1 LQKLTNHLKQE
12 TMSNFKFW
20 TVSEMKA
27 AITCLEK
34 FSTIWKAAEY
44 LAPKIDRSE
53 GCVRNKMYQIKNK
66 HVELQGDQI
75 VYLVKQ
81 RNCYVKVKDR
91 VAPKDNIEKR
101 VDIDVV
107 KKESI
112 SFPQGF
118 SFDFKPSK
126 AEMFNDHI
134 KLYF

>member
-1 LQKLTNHLKQE
+1 MRELK
-12 TMSNFKFW
+12 TW
-20 TVSEMKA
+20 TPSEMRA
-27 AITCLEK
+27 ANTCMQK
-34 FSTIWKAAEY
+34 FSTIDKAAEY
-44 LAPKIDRSE
+44 LASKLGRTIA
-53 GCVRNKMYQIKNK
+53 GVRNRMYSIRNNE
-66 HVELQGDQI
+66 VMVNNNNEI
-75 VYLVKQ
+75 VWIAKKPSY
-81 RNCYVKVKDR
+81 YVKLKDR

-112 SFPQGF
+112 AFPEGF

>member
-1 LQKLTNHLKQE
+1 
-12 TMSNFKFW
+12 MRAFKFW

-27 AITCLEK
+27 AITCMEK
-34 FSTIWKAAEY
+34 FSTIYKAAEY
-44 LAPKIDRSE
+44 LAPKLNRSFSN
-53 GCVRNKMYQIKNK
+53 VRSRMYSIKNNE
-66 HVELQGDQI
+66 VIIDNNEI
-75 VYLVKQ
+75 VWIVKKTS
-81 RNCYVKVKDR
+81 CYVKISDR

-101 VDIDVV
+101 VDIDIV

-118 SFDFKPSK
+118 SFDFKPTK